1 MADGVL
7 SMFMTPEQ
15 YQLMQNTAQQQ
26 RALQFAQLDP
36 MAQGQYGLFL
46 GGSQLGGAIGRGLG
60 GEDRQLKL
68 ISQRQ
73 ALSQN
78 IDPSNPESI
87 LKVAQEASRLGDQQ
101 FALSLSDYARNAASE
116 IALAKQRLEERRNAI
131 APDIQV
137 AQYKAKLSNGIA
149 ALKDA
154 TDPESIAQREA
165 LQRELD
171 GLPTKGAD
179 STNEIKNAESLA
191 LQKGAR
197 GTPEFNAEF
206 SAQLSRLTTKEG
218 GKPTKVGISQAT
230 GDAVFQDPTSDRLFT
245 YTMQDGKQVRK
256 DFTGRIDQLT
266 AKTEVKQ
273 TMEQKAEGKFLEG
286 MAGVD
291 VKRVESAIAAR
302 ENALGAIEDLDR
314 LAQLDDKNL
323 IGGSFAEGRVGATSL
338 LNTLGLVSGKDAD
351 RLSASEQ
358 FTKTAND
365 LVLKAIGGKLGAGIS
380 NADRDFIKAIVPQ
393 LETSA
398 AARRELIK
406 YMRNLNTKV
415 VDETTRLESYAR
427 EKRTLGGFE
436 PKLPLGTSG
445 RSSNLSNMSTEELKA
460 QRDRL
465 RGNK

>member
-1 MADGVL
+1 MADGAL

-26 RALQFAQLDP
+26 RAMDFAKLDP
-36 MAQGQYGLFL
+36 MAQAQYGMYL
-46 GGSQLGGAIGRGLG
+46 GGSQLGTALARGIG
-60 GEDRQLKL
+60 GEDPQLKL

-73 ALSQN
+73 ALSKE
-78 IDPSNPESI
+78 IDPSDPES
-87 LKVAQEASRLGDQQ
+87 LLAAAQKAAQMGDQN
-101 FALSLSDYARNAASE
+101 FAMSLADYARKAQTE
-116 IALAKQRLEERRNAI
+116 LALVKQRERESKNV

-137 AQYKAKLSNGIA
+137 AKYRGGLLNAIE

-154 TDPESIAQREA
+154 TDPQSIAQREA
-165 LQRELD
+165 YQRELES
-171 GLPTKGAD
+171 LPTKGTE
-179 STNEIKNAESLA
+179 STTDIKNAEAFA

-197 GTPEFNAEF
+197 GTPEYNTEF
-206 SAQLSRLTTKEG
+206 AKQLERLTAKEG

-230 GDAVFQDPTSDRLFT
+230 GDAVFQDPATDKLFT

-302 ENALGAIEDLDR
+302 ENALGAIEDLNR
-314 LAQLDDKNL
+314 LSELDDRNL
-323 IGGSFAEGRVGATSL
+323 IGGSFAQGRVGATSL
-338 LNTLGLVSGKDAD
+338 LNTLGLISGKDTD

-380 NADRDFIKAIVPQ
+380 NSDRQFIERIVPQ

-398 AARRELIK
+398 AARRELID
-406 YMRNLNTKV
+406 YMRKINMKV
-415 VDETTRLESYAR
+415 ADEATRLESHAR
-427 EKRTLGGFE
+427 KNRSLEGYE
-436 PKLPLGTSG
+436 PKLPLAPAG
-445 RSSNLSNMSTEELKA
+445 RSSNLSSMSTEELKA